1 MHFVSENHA
10 EVMDP
15 ESVGA
20 MVVVVD
26 WSTTTV
32 ASSCVA
38 VDIAVGSGRHVNRA
52 RVGPMHS
59 YK

>member
-1 MHFVSENHA
+1 
-10 EVMDP
+10 
-15 ESVGA
+15 

-32 ASSCVA
+32 ASSRVA